1 MEGAGDKEENEE
13 EERQGGRK
21 GGWKGMEQLGRVS
34 WDSVGEIQ
42 EGRGR
47 NGVGRRG
54 KRGQEIG
61 Q

>member
-1 MEGAGDKEENEE
+1 MEGAGNKEENEE

-34 WDSVGEIQ
+34 RDSVGEIQ

-47 NGVGRRG
+47 NGVVRRG
-54 KRGQEIG
+54 KRG
-61 Q
+61 